1 MLPLGADE
9 IPENPDNLSGDSP
22 FLDFDV
28 DADAD
33 VGVGVESG
41 EIFAPTI
48 FPIESLESVEGADD
62 KSEKTGGVSGKPVLS
77 LVSLRSKGDGGDIDE
92 NCFDSSLGDKDN
104 LLILFF

>member
-1 MLPLGADE
+1 VLPLGADE
-9 IPENPDNLSGDSP
+9 TLENPDKLRGVSP

-33 VGVGVESG
+33 VGVGVGVESS
-41 EIFAPTI
+41 EIFAPTT

-62 KSEKTGGVSGKPVLS
+62 KSEKTGGVSVKPVS
-77 LVSLRSKGDGGDIDE
+77 VSSRSNGDGGDIDE

-104 LLILFF
+104 LLIIF